1 MTCVH
6 PLGHKGLPFPVGGS
20 SLRNA
25 NVGCLVFDTTPQT
38 TQHDGKL
45 VLSVAMLDK
54 SGPDTTKS
62 LALQCLYIHS
72 KKVDRPQSWVAEF
85 PKASD

>member
-1 MTCVH
+1 M
-6 PLGHKGLPFPVGGS
+6 
-20 SLRNA
+20 
-25 NVGCLVFDTTPQT
+25 FDTTPQT